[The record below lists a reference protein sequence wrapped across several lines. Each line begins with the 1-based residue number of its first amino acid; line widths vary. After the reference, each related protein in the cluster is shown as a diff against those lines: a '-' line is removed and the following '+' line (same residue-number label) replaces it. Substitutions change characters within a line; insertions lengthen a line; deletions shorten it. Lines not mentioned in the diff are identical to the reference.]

1 MVNELHDLKMLEE
14 ILDKVQGAFLKTP
27 TPKDQRYAI
36 SQLQAMV
43 AEKRKIIADFEKEFD
58 GSGQS
63 WFECGWENPISVFDK

>member
-14 ILDKVQGAFLKTP
+14 ILDQVQGAFLKTP

-43 AEKRKIIADFEKEFD
+43 AEKRKIIADFEKEID

-63 WFECGWENPISVFDK
+63 WFECG